1 MDHLRRSQ
9 WSKSASNPRALW
21 GRALPLP
28 SLVILLLSL
37 ISHGQVSPLSPHNH
51 SFPGG
56 SDGKASAY
64 NTGDQ
69 GLIPGQKVPLEK
81 GMATHSSILAWET
94 TWAEEPGEL
103 QTRPS
108 HWYTPPT
115 AKFSPTVSR
124 KVFQILVCSASNPA
138 RVVKQVQIESINS
151 GIETLWLYRRLSELP
166 ECYTHLQTTEY
177 KNTLPGSKWMMWQG

>member
-1 MDHLRRSQ
+1 MAKLVPS
-9 WSKSASNPRALW
+9 P
-21 GRALPLP
+21 PTTTV
-28 SLVILLLSL
+28 SLVAQMVKRLPTIQETRVWSL
-37 ISHGQVSPLSPHNH
+37 
-51 SFPGG
+51 
-56 SDGKASAY
+56 
-64 NTGDQ
+64 
-69 GLIPGQKVPLEK
+69 GQKVPLEK

-94 TWAEEPGEL
+94 TCAEEPGGL
-103 QTRPS
+103 QTWPS